1 MLRRLKKD
9 EAVALS
15 KSRFVSQIV
24 NGELEV
30 FTFTTSTSTTTSKP
44 PTTTKGVQDADLLT
58 LLRQHKYLTLP
69 EIIHLA
75 DTYPTTTT
83 TPLTTTTKMTAEPE
97 NLTQSP
103 PTLSDYSYL
112 LDMPIQSLTQTR
124 CVLLSKQAEEA
135 RARLVE
141 LESKSPEALWLH
153 DLDKLLPALRALL

>member
-1 MLRRLKKD
+1 MRRLKKD

-30 FTFTTSTSTTTSKP
+30 FTFTTTSQP
-44 PTTTKGVQDADLLT
+44 TKGVQDADLLT

-69 EIIHLA
+69 EIVHLA

-83 TPLTTTTKMTAEPE
+83 TPLATTTKVPEPE
-97 NLTQSP
+97 NPITQNP

-124 CVLLSKQAEEA
+124 CILLSKQAEEA